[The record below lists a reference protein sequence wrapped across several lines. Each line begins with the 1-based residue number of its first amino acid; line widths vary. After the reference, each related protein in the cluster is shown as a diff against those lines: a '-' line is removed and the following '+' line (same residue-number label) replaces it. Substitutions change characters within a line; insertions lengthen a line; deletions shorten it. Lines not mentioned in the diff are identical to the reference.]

1 MTDPHLPSVFVI
13 AGPSGAGKGSVVSGL
28 RQRVDNLWLSRSWTT
43 RPRRQGESP
52 DAYHFVDRDRFES
65 RAAEGGFLEWN
76 SVFDHLY
83 GTPVP
88 ETPPGHDVLLE
99 IDVQG
104 ARDVKERW
112 PEAVVILIVPPSR
125 AVQEARLRGRGDP
138 EEVIARRLAKADA
151 EEAKGRALAD
161 HIVVNEDLGR
171 AVDQVLGILESHRR
185 LRA

>member
-1 MTDPHLPSVFVI
+1 
-13 AGPSGAGKGSVVSGL
+13 
-28 RQRVDNLWLSRSWTT
+28 Q
-43 RPRRQGESP
+43 
-52 DAYHFVDRDRFES
+52 FEAK
-65 RAAEGGFLEWN
+65 AAEGGFLEWN

-88 ETPPGHDVLLE
+88 ETPSGHDVLLE

-112 PEAVVILIVPPSR
+112 PDAVVILVMPPSR
-125 AVQEARLRGRGDP
+125 AAQEARLRRRGDP
-138 EEVIARRLAKADA
+138 EEVIAHRLAKADA
-151 EEAKGRALAD
+151 EEASGRALAD

-171 AVDQVLGILESHRR
+171 AVDEVLGIVESHRR